1 MQVNEG
7 LNYTI
12 SLKDLFNKNFKRIED
27 SVGSLDGK
35 MGKLNNTASKLSSGL
50 AAYFSISA
58 IKDFGSAVID
68 SLKNYEYFSASLRTL
83 LHGDANAA
91 TLLNNQLVQ
100 LAKTSP
106 FSLVDVQDSSKK
118 LLAYGFAAKDVVE
131 TMTML
136 GDISSATGNQI
147 GDVAYLYGTLRTQGV
162 AMTKDLREFTNRGI
176 NLIPLLAKQFKIAEK
191 DVYSFASEGKIGFKD
206 IEKAFQSMTSSGGDF
221 FNMMNEQSKTVGGRL
236 SNMGDAWE
244 QLKIKIGKSQEGII
258 ASTVNMISSMINSLN
273 RGMDAMNMIHNSFEQ
288 FGAKDFSMWEKYVVS
303 PLSKAGMLF
312 GMSPVKGGY
321 AEAQQYSASLK
332 DAYVDPS
339 SESLSQA
346 IKSQASLSNI
356 IANMYRDT
364 EARKDMTS
372 FNRTVA
378 ILKGSLAEVQ
388 KNIAALKSPGFT
400 EKAVNAESID
410 SLGSDTK
417 KLSKS
422 KSDTTEISGSRPQ
435 NIYITIQ
442 KQVENL
448 TIATTNLKEGVT
460 KAVDVLKQG
469 LAESVNDINTIAR

>member
-12 SLKDLFNKNFKRIED
+12 TLKDLFNKNFKRIED
-27 SVGSLDGK
+27 SVGRLDGK

-50 AAYFSISA
+50 AAYFSITA

-206 IEKAFQSMTSSGGDF
+206 IEKAFQTMTSSGGDF

-332 DAYVDPS
+332 DAYVAPS

-410 SLGSDTK
+410 SLGSGSKT
-417 KLSKS
+417 LSKS

>member
-12 SLKDLFNKNFKRIED
+12 TLKDLFNKNFKRIED
-27 SVGSLDGK
+27 SVGRLDGK

-50 AAYFSISA
+50 AAYFSITV

>member
-12 SLKDLFNKNFKRIED
+12 TLKDLFNKNFKRIED
-27 SVGSLDGK
+27 SVGRLDGK

-50 AAYFSISA
+50 AAYFSITA
-58 IKDFGSAVID
+58 IKNFGSAVID

-206 IEKAFQSMTSSGGDF
+206 IEKAFQTMTSSGGDF

-303 PLSKAGMLF
+303 PLSKAGMIF
-312 GMSPVKGGY
+312 GMNPVKGGY

-417 KLSKS
+417 TLSKS

-460 KAVDVLKQG
+460 KAVDILKQG

>member
-12 SLKDLFNKNFKRIED
+12 TLKDLFNKNFKRIED
-27 SVGSLDGK
+27 SVGRLDGK

-50 AAYFSISA
+50 AAYFSITA
-58 IKDFGSAVID
+58 IKNFGSAVID

-206 IEKAFQSMTSSGGDF
+206 IEKAFQTMTSSGGDF
-221 FNMMNEQSKTVGGRL
+221 FNMMSEQSKTVGGRL

-303 PLSKAGMLF
+303 PLSKAGMIF
-312 GMSPVKGGY
+312 GMNPVKGGY

-339 SESLSQA
+339 TESLSQA

-417 KLSKS
+417 TLSKS

-460 KAVDVLKQG
+460 KAVDILKQG
-469 LAESVNDINTIAR
+469 LAESVNDINTISR

>member
-27 SVGSLDGK
+27 SVGRLDGK

-83 LHGDANAA
+83 LHGDTNAANA
-91 TLLNNQLVQ
+91 LNGQLIN
-100 LAKTSP
+100 LAKVSP

-118 LLAYGFAAKDVVE
+118 LLAYGFEAKDIVK

-136 GDISSATGNQI
+136 GDVSSATGNQI

-221 FNMMNEQSKTVGGRL
+221 FNMMNEQSKTVGGKI
-236 SNMGDAWE
+236 SNLGDAWE
-244 QLKIKIGKSQEGII
+244 QLKVNIGKSQTGII
-258 ASTVNMISSMINSLN
+258 SGTVTFLNQLVSQMSDAFGQVNKMDEAIKKYGGVQHGFLDRHFFKSFQINKDYEALSVFDSYVNKSENSM
-273 RGMDAMNMIHNSFEQ
+273 
-288 FGAKDFSMWEKYVVS
+288 
-303 PLSKAGMLF
+303 
-312 GMSPVKGGY
+312 
-321 AEAQQYSASLK
+321 K
-332 DAYVDPS
+332 DAY
-339 SESLSQA
+339 A
-346 IKSQASLSNI
+346 SQASI
-356 IANMYRDT
+356 
-364 EARKDMTS
+364 
-372 FNRTVA
+372 NRIMA
-378 ILKGSLAEVQ
+378 GLAGNFKSGKLDYENY
-388 KNIAALKSPGFT
+388 KNQMALAKY
-400 EKAVNAESID
+400 
-410 SLGSDTK
+410 SLGSIDGNISLLKQKMNVPNEPEK
-417 KLSKS
+417 KDLKKDFGGDS
-422 KSDTTEISGSRPQ
+422 TTEISGSRPQ

-460 KAVDVLKQG
+460 KAVDILKQG
-469 LAESVNDINTIAR
+469 LAESVNDINTMAR